1 LDHLYERIKNAR
13 ERAGMTVNDAASAL
27 GVTRTQV
34 WRLEQK
40 SETLSAERLFEIADL
55 YGVDPR
61 QLFQGKDAPPTSQDL
76 YRRIGEVVAMVEEQV
91 QQLDLRP
98 PPTLVADA
106 VIEILQQEANQPI
119 DARSEPFDPSRY
131 RGLVALLFK
140 QAAKK

>member
-1 LDHLYERIKNAR
+1 
-13 ERAGMTVNDAASAL
+13 M
-27 GVTRTQV
+27 

-40 SETLSAERLFEIADL
+40 SETRCAERLFEISDP
-55 YGVDPR
+55 YGVNPR
-61 QLFQGKDAPPTSQDL
+61 QLFLGKDAPPTSQDL
-76 YRRIGEVVAMVEEQV
+76 YRRIGEVVAMVEERV

-98 PPTLVADA
+98 PPTLVSDA
-106 VIEILQQEANQPI
+106 VIKILQQEASLPI